1 MRFPNKV
8 VLVSGGG
15 SIGPSMS
22 NGRASAIQFAREGA
36 RVVVV
41 DRKMESAVETVELIR
56 KDGGEAMPLEAN
68 VLKDADVQRMVEA
81 VVSAHGRIDVLF
93 NNVGGG
99 WGSDIVNTPEEPWDR
114 TIDLCVKS
122 IFLVSKYVIPQM
134 RTTGGGVIIN
144 NASVAAYIHD
154 MMWAYNAAKAA
165 VIKLSQDMAYDYG
178 RENIRVNC
186 VVPGL
191 IDSALGRFRV
201 AGDEKA
207 DAERQAIV
215 RDSVPLGRSG
225 TPEEIASAVL
235 FLASD
240 EASYCNGTCLI
251 VDGGLTCR

>member
-1 MRFPNKV
+1 
-8 VLVSGGG
+8 
-15 SIGPSMS
+15 
-22 NGRASAIQFAREGA
+22 
-36 RVVVV
+36 
-41 DRKMESAVETVELIR
+41 
-56 KDGGEAMPLEAN
+56 
-68 VLKDADVQRMVEA
+68 
-81 VVSAHGRIDVLF
+81 
-93 NNVGGG
+93 
-99 WGSDIVNTPEEPWDR
+99 
-114 TIDLCVKS
+114 
-122 IFLVSKYVIPQM
+122 
-134 RTTGGGVIIN
+134 
-144 NASVAAYIHD
+144 
-154 MMWAYNAAKAA
+154 MWAYNAAKAA

-225 TPEEIASAVL
+225 TPEEIANAVL